1 MLGAINLMEIELPI
15 IVWLLIFIFI
25 SILVV
30 LGGFILITLIV
41 GCIKSLIKQIK
52 QMRKWFIWK
61 KNDIGWNL
69 IRIF

>member
-52 QMRKWFIWK
+52 QIRKWFIWK

>member
-1 MLGAINLMEIELPI
+1 MLSAINLMEIELPI

-41 GCIKSLIKQIK
+41 ACIKSLIKQIK
-52 QMRKWFIWK
+52 QMRK
-61 KNDIGWNL
+61 
-69 IRIF
+69 

>member
-1 MLGAINLMEIELPI
+1 MLSAINLMEIELPI

-41 GCIKSLIKQIK
+41 TCIKSLIKQIK
-52 QMRKWFIWK
+52 QIRKWFIWK
-61 KNDIGWNL
+61 TTKG
-69 IRIF
+69 FTG

>member
-52 QMRKWFIWK
+52 QIRKSFIWK
-61 KNDIGWNL
+61 KNDIG
-69 IRIF
+69 